1 MRKFLLIGIST
12 FAMGAAA
19 MAYADQQGKPR
30 APDTYKM
37 LELFGDVLSTVDQQ
51 YVVPVDNKK
60 LIQSA
65 LDGMLTSLDPHSGYL
80 DPEAFNDMR
89 DQTRGEYGGLGLQ
102 VSAEEGAVKIISPM
116 DDTPASR
123 AHLQPG
129 DYITAIDGSSI
140 VGQPLDEA
148 VKQMRGPVGTSITL
162 TIAREKTD
170 PFTVR
175 LTREVIA
182 IKSVTHRLI
191 GDYGYLR
198 LAGFDE
204 KTGPDTAAAIKDMEA
219 KNPHLKGL
227 VFDLRNNPGGLVDQA
242 VDVAGD
248 FLNGGE
254 VVSQRGRDPRD
265 ITRFNAKSEGDM
277 LHGLPVVVLINP
289 GSASASEIVAGALKD
304 RHRAMLVGLTSFG
317 KGSVQTL
324 IPLHGGAD
332 GALKL
337 TTDRYYTPSG
347 GSIQKTGIAPDLF
360 AAQSKRQAEAI
371 YDDAYQYSEASFHN
385 ALDAQEGKSRVLPTS
400 IEIPNPPP
408 AAGLQKASLKTGAAG
423 EDDDEPPVSKA
434 TGKPDDKDDFQLQRA
449 LAVLRYGS
457 VAAAETASPTGV
469 FTPPAPKFQ
478 TAQAAPKPAAGAAAQ
493 VAKSRP
499 ASATAPT
506 EQVGAPS
513 APTPR

>member
-1 MRKFLLIGIST
+1 MRKVLLIGIST
-12 FAMGAAA
+12 FALGAAA
-19 MAYADQQGKPR
+19 MAYADQQGKPAR
-30 APDTYKM
+30 ADTYKM
-37 LELFGDVLSTVDQQ
+37 LELFGDVLTQVDQS

-60 LIQSA
+60 LIQAA

-80 DPEAFNDMR
+80 DPDSFDDMR

-102 VSAEEGAVKIISPM
+102 VTAEDGAVKIISPM

-140 VGQPLDEA
+140 LGLSLNDA
-148 VKQMRGPVGTSITL
+148 VKQMRGPIGSALTL
-162 TIAREKTD
+162 TIARDKTD
-170 PFTVR
+170 PFTVK
-175 LTREVIA
+175 LTREVIE

-204 KTGPDTAAAIKDMEA
+204 KTGPGASAAIKDMED
-219 KNPHLKGL
+219 KDPHLKGVIL
-227 VFDLRNNPGGLVDQA
+227 DLRNNPGGLVDQA

-265 ITRFNAKSEGDM
+265 ITRYNAKTDGDL
-277 LHGLPVVVLINP
+277 LHGLPVVVLING
-289 GSASASEIVAGALKD
+289 GSASASEIVAGAMKD
-304 RHRAMLVGLTSFG
+304 RHRAMIVGLTSFG
-317 KGSVQTL
+317 KGSVQTV
-324 IPLHGGAD
+324 IPLHGGTD

-360 AAQSKRQAEAI
+360 VAENRRQAEGV
-371 YDDAYQYSEASFHN
+371 YDAAFQYTEATFHN
-385 ALDAQEGKSRVLPTS
+385 ALDAQEGKARIMPTS
-400 IEIPNPPP
+400 IEVPNPPP
-408 AAGLQKASLKTGAAG
+408 GVQKASLKTGGA
-423 EDDDEPPVSKA
+423 DDDEPPVAKT
-434 TGKPDDKDDFQLQRA
+434 TGKPDDADDFQLQRA

-457 VAAAETASPTGV
+457 VAAAE
-469 FTPPAPKFQ
+469 
-478 TAQAAPKPAAGAAAQ
+478 QAAPAQVYARPTPKFLTAQVSAKAPLPGADSQ
-493 VAKSRP
+493 VAKTK
-499 ASATAPT
+499 ASSDTAPPG
-506 EQVGAPS
+506 QIAPS
-513 APTPR
+513 APTPSLPH